1 MVRVENLSR
10 SFGDVTAVDDL
21 SFEVNAGEIFALLG
35 PNGAGKTT
43 TIKMILGMLKP
54 DSGTVYFNGAEITPD
69 DTAYKTKTGYVPE
82 SGAMYETLS
91 GREYLEFIGNLHHIP
106 EEIIRSKADRLFSLL
121 DFGDAADK
129 LIREYS
135 KGMKQKMLIISALLH
150 DPDLIILDE
159 PFSGIDAN
167 AVSVFREVFR
177 EEARQGKAIIFCSH
191 ILEVVERLVDRILI
205 IKDARQ
211 LITGT
216 PDEIITGT
224 GLDSLEQA
232 FNELTDARDIDSRV
246 RDIVSTIGK
255 PNQHDETKTDN

>member
-10 SFGDVTAVDDL
+10 SFGDVKAVDSL

-54 DSGTVYFNGAEITPD
+54 DSGAVYFSGAEITPD
-69 DTAYKTKTGYVPE
+69 DIAYKARTGYVPE

-106 EEIIRSKADRLFSLL
+106 EEVIRSKSDRLFALL
-121 DFGDAADK
+121 DLTDAAEK

-191 ILEVVERLVDRILI
+191 ILEIVERMVDRILI

-216 PDEIITGT
+216 PDEIVAGT
-224 GLDSLEQA
+224 GLDSLEHA
-232 FNELTDARDIDSRV
+232 FNELTGARDIESRAK
-246 RDIVSTIGK
+246 DIIRAIGK
-255 PNQHDETKTDN
+255 PNHDD